1 MDHKVSKDM
10 ISSGMIPS
18 GEKTQADLGR
28 IQYGSAPSPSAL
40 MDAYRS
46 IYEHHQKDKDG
57 NTIPHQEDLNE
68 GKIPAGLQAYLDKKK
83 GKKEDKKEV
92 KEENVDES
100 ILGMAAR
107 GANMARRASLAAG
120 KAAARGTSALRA
132 ADARVQASGGLGKM
146 AAKTKIGQSA
156 IAAGKGIKKTVGAPG
171 FKGALAGGAIGGA
184 VGAGLMSGGKKKEND
199 RGIVRPKNVKGFSN
213 YDLNFDYTP
222 EGDVISEDLFDAL
235 KSALIEEGC
244 DEKNVMKIMA
254 SVTPD
259 YFDEIIQEENIDEAV
274 VTGSILAGLAA
285 KKLLAGALVKKGA
298 ALAAKS
304 IAKKGLV
311 GAAKAGSK
319 AFGAG
324 LKKGVMTAGKTA
336 GKSIT
341 TSGGK
346 VVGGAGKVKQ
356 ATGLAGAGQ
365 RVGQGARALGA
376 AAKNNPMMTGL
387 TGIQAYQMSPLGAPK
402 MPKMPTQQRAAV
414 SGRRTA
420 GGLRMD
426 LDLFDVVKG
435 KLLDEGLTEKECT
448 EVMTTLT
455 LDEIQEG
462 LGKMKVFPTAA
473 LLGGA
478 AAATQQIASRMGKK
492 SGEESIKPKKPGLI
506 QKIKTSTDA
515 KNKAIEQM

>member
-92 KEENVDES
+92 KEENVDEA
-100 ILGMAAR
+100 IAGLAAR
-107 GANMARRASLAAG
+107 GLMAGARGARVAGKLAAQG
-120 KAAARGTSALRA
+120 AVRARQM
-132 ADARVQASGGLGKM
+132 QASGGFRKAVSS
-146 AAKTKIGQSA
+146 AAQKAAQSKVGQ
-156 IAAGKGIKKTVGAPG
+156 GIKKTVGAPG

-184 VGAGLMSGGKKKEND
+184 VGAGLMSGGKKKETND
-199 RGIVRPKNVKGFSN
+199 RGLVRTKGFSN

-222 EGDVISEDLFDAL
+222 EGDVISEDFFDLLKVAL
-235 KSALIEEGC
+235 VEEGC
-244 DEKNVMKIMA
+244 DESTAIKLMA
-254 SVTPD
+254 SATPE
-259 YFDEIIQEENIDEAV
+259 FFEGVIKEAEKKNLSEAI

-346 VVGGAGKVKQ
+346 VIGGAGKVKQ

-376 AAKNNPMMTGL
+376 AAKNNPTMTAL
-387 TGIQAYQMSPLGAPK
+387 TGVQVAPMAKDIITGGPK
-402 MPKMPTQQRAAV
+402 MPKMPTAQRAAV

-435 KLLDEGLTEKECT
+435 KLLDEGLTEEECT

-455 LDEIQEG
+455 LDEIQESI
-462 LGKMKVFPTAA
+462 GKMKLFPTAA

-492 SGEESIKPKKPGLI
+492 SGEESIKPKKSGLI
-506 QKIKTSTDA
+506 KKIKDRTDA
-515 KNKAIEQM
+515 TNKAIEQM

>member
-28 IQYGSAPSPSAL
+28 TQYGSAPSPSSL
-40 MDAYRS
+40 MDAYKS

-57 NTIPHQEDLNE
+57 NTIPHEEEQVDEAL
-68 GKIPAGLQAYLDKKK
+68 AGL
-83 GKKEDKKEV
+83 
-92 KEENVDES
+92 
-100 ILGMAAR
+100 AAR
-107 GANMARRASLAAG
+107 GLMAGARGARMAGKLAAQG
-120 KAAARGTSALRA
+120 AVKARQMQAAGGFRKVAGAAAQKAGQA
-132 ADARVQASGGLGKM
+132 AKGVLNKPGVKGGLVSGGLAG
-146 AAKTKIGQSA
+146 AATGA
-156 IAAGKGIKKTVGAPG
+156 MVAGAMGA
-171 FKGALAGGAIGGA
+171 
-184 VGAGLMSGGKKKEND
+184 GKKKETNNS
-199 RGIVRPKNVKGFSN
+199 GFNKVKGYSQ
-213 YDLNFDYTP
+213 YDMNFDYTP
-222 EGDVISEDLFDAL
+222 EGDLISEDLFDAL

-244 DEKNVMKIMA
+244 DERDAMKIMA

-304 IAKKGLV
+304 IAKKGLM

-346 VVGGAGKVKQ
+346 VIGGAGKVKQ

-365 RVGQGARALGA
+365 KTGAFVRGAGA
-376 AAKNNPMMTGL
+376 AMKNNPMMT
-387 TGIQAYQMSPLGAPK
+387 TMTAMQAPAIAQSFSGGPK
-402 MPKMPTQQRAAV
+402 MPKMPAQQRAA
-414 SGRRTA
+414 SAGRRTA

-435 KLLDEGLTEKECT
+435 KLLDEGLTDEECT

-455 LDEIQEG
+455 LDEIQEN
-462 LGKMKVFPTAA
+462 LGKITLGQIA
-473 LLGGA
+473 GGA
-478 AAATQQIASRMGKK
+478 AKLGAVAAGGA
-492 SGEESIKPKKPGLI
+492 L
-506 QKIKTSTDA
+506 A
-515 KNKAIEQM
+515 HKAIKKGKEATNDAINKQRNTSPIGGNTRPGADKIEFSK

>member
-28 IQYGSAPSPSAL
+28 TQYGSAPSPSSL
-40 MDAYRS
+40 MDAYKS
-46 IYEHHQKDKDG
+46 MYEKKKEVINEHHQKDKDG
-57 NTIPHQEDLNE
+57 NTIPHEEEQVDEAL
-68 GKIPAGLQAYLDKKK
+68 AGL
-83 GKKEDKKEV
+83 
-92 KEENVDES
+92 
-100 ILGMAAR
+100 AAR
-107 GANMARRASLAAG
+107 GLMAGARGARVAGKLAAQG
-120 KAAARGTSALRA
+120 AVRARQM
-132 ADARVQASGGLGKM
+132 QASGGFRKAAGAVAQKAGQ
-146 AAKTKIGQSA
+146 AAKGVLSKPGVK
-156 IAAGKGIKKTVGAPG
+156 AGLVSGG
-171 FKGALAGGAIGGA
+171 LAGAATGAMVAGA
-184 VGAGLMSGGKKKEND
+184 MGGKKKESGG
-199 RGIVRPKNVKGFSN
+199 GIVRPRNVQGYSQ
-213 YDLNFDYTP
+213 YDMNFDYTP

-259 YFDEIIQEENIDEAV
+259 YFNEIIQEENIDEAI
-274 VTGSILAGLAA
+274 VTGTVLAGLAA

-304 IAKKGLV
+304 IAKKGLM

-324 LKKGVMTAGKTA
+324 LKRGAMTAGKTA

-341 TSGGK
+341 SSGGK
-346 VVGGAGKVKQ
+346 VIGGAGKVKQ

-376 AAKNNPMMTGL
+376 TAKNNPMMTGL
-387 TGIQAYQMSPLGAPK
+387 TAVQVAPMAK
-402 MPKMPTQQRAAV
+402 NMITGGPKMPTMPAQQRAA
-414 SGRRTA
+414 SAGRRTA

-435 KLLDEGLTEKECT
+435 KLLDEGLTEEECT

-506 QKIKTSTDA
+506 QKIKSATDA

>member
-28 IQYGSAPSPSAL
+28 IQYGSAPSPSSL

-92 KEENVDES
+92 KEENVDEA
-100 ILGMAAR
+100 LAGLAAR
-107 GANMARRASLAAG
+107 GLMAGARGARVAGKLAAQG
-120 KAAARGTSALRA
+120 AVRARQI
-132 ADARVQASGGLGKM
+132 QASGGLRKVAGAAAQKAGQ
-146 AAKTKIGQSA
+146 AAKGVLSK
-156 IAAGKGIKKTVGAPG
+156 PG
-171 FKGALAGGAIGGA
+171 VKSGLVSGGLAGAATGAMVAGA
-184 VGAGLMSGGKKKEND
+184 MGGKKND
-199 RGIVRPKNVKGFSN
+199 RGTVRPRNVQGFSR

-222 EGDVISEDLFDAL
+222 EGDVISEDFFDLLKVAL
-235 KSALIEEGC
+235 VEEGC
-244 DEKNVMKIMA
+244 DESTAIKLMA
-254 SVTPD
+254 SATPE
-259 YFDEIIQEENIDEAV
+259 FFEGVIKEAEKKNLSEAV

-346 VVGGAGKVKQ
+346 VIGGAGKVKQ

-365 RVGQGARALGA
+365 KTGA
-376 AAKNNPMMTGL
+376 AIRGAGAAMKNNPTMTALTGL
-387 TGIQAYQMSPLGAPK
+387 QVAPMLGGGPK

-435 KLLDEGLTEKECT
+435 KLLDEGLTEEECT

-462 LGKMKVFPTAA
+462 MGQMKLFPTAA

-492 SGEESIKPKKPGLI
+492 SGEESIKPKKSGLI
-506 QKIKTSTDA
+506 KKIKDRTDA
-515 KNKAIEQM
+515 TNKAIEQM

>member
-28 IQYGSAPSPSAL
+28 TQYGSAPSPSSL
-40 MDAYRS
+40 MDAYKS
-46 IYEHHQKDKDG
+46 MYEKKEEVINEHHQKDKDG
-57 NTIPHQEDLNE
+57 NTIPHEEEQVDEAL
-68 GKIPAGLQAYLDKKK
+68 AGL
-83 GKKEDKKEV
+83 
-92 KEENVDES
+92 
-100 ILGMAAR
+100 AAR
-107 GANMARRASLAAG
+107 GLMAGARGARVAGKLAAQG
-120 KAAARGTSALRA
+120 AVRARQM
-132 ADARVQASGGLGKM
+132 QASGGFRKAAGAVAQKAGQ
-146 AAKTKIGQSA
+146 AAKGVLSKPGVK
-156 IAAGKGIKKTVGAPG
+156 AGLVSGG
-171 FKGALAGGAIGGA
+171 LAGAATGAMVAGA
-184 VGAGLMSGGKKKEND
+184 MGGKKKESGG
-199 RGIVRPKNVKGFSN
+199 GIVRPRNVQGYSQ
-213 YDLNFDYTP
+213 YDMNFDYTP

-259 YFDEIIQEENIDEAV
+259 YFNEIIQEENIDEAI
-274 VTGSILAGLAA
+274 VTGTVLAGLAA

-304 IAKKGLV
+304 IAKKGLM

-324 LKKGVMTAGKTA
+324 LKRGAMTAGKTA

-341 TSGGK
+341 SSGGK
-346 VVGGAGKVKQ
+346 VIGGAGKVKQ

-376 AAKNNPMMTGL
+376 TAKNNPMMTGL
-387 TGIQAYQMSPLGAPK
+387 TAVQVAPMAK
-402 MPKMPTQQRAAV
+402 NMITGGPKMPTMPAQQRAA
-414 SGRRTA
+414 SAGRRTA

-435 KLLDEGLTEKECT
+435 KLLDEGLTEEECT

-506 QKIKTSTDA
+506 QKIKSSTDA

>member
-28 IQYGSAPSPSAL
+28 TQYGSAPSPSSL
-40 MDAYRS
+40 MDAYKS

-57 NTIPHQEDLNE
+57 NTIPHEEEQVDEA
-68 GKIPAGLQAYLDKKK
+68 IAGLAARGLM
-83 GKKEDKKEV
+83 G
-92 KEENVDES
+92 
-100 ILGMAAR
+100 AAR
-107 GANMARRASLAAG
+107 GARVAGKLAAQG
-120 KAAARGTSALRA
+120 AVRARQM
-132 ADARVQASGGLGKM
+132 QASGGFRKVAGAAAQKAGQ
-146 AAKTKIGQSA
+146 AAKGVLSKPGV
-156 IAAGKGIKKTVGAPG
+156 KGGLVSGG
-171 FKGALAGGAIGGA
+171 LAGAATGAMVAGA
-184 VGAGLMSGGKKKEND
+184 MGGKKKESGS
-199 RGIVRPKNVKGFSN
+199 GIVRPKNVQGYSQ
-213 YDLNFDYTP
+213 YDMNFDYTP

-244 DEKNVMKIMA
+244 DEKHAMKIMA

-259 YFDEIIQEENIDEAV
+259 YFNEIIQEENIDEAV

-304 IAKKGLV
+304 IAKKGLM

-341 TSGGK
+341 SSGGK
-346 VVGGAGKVKQ
+346 VIGGAGKVKQ

-365 RVGQGARALGA
+365 KTGAFVRSAGA

-387 TGIQAYQMSPLGAPK
+387 TAMQVTPMLSGG
-402 MPKMPTQQRAAV
+402 PKMPTMPAQQRAA
-414 SGRRTA
+414 SAGRRTA

-435 KLLDEGLTEKECT
+435 KLLDEGLTDEECT

-455 LDEIQEG
+455 LDEIQEN
-462 LGKMKVFPTAA
+462 LGKITLGQIA
-473 LLGGA
+473 GGA
-478 AAATQQIASRMGKK
+478 AKLGAVAAGGALAHKAIKKGTEASNDAINKARDKGF
-492 SGEESIKPKKPGLI
+492 GGNTRPGAD
-506 QKIKTSTDA
+506 KIKFG
-515 KNKAIEQM
+515 K